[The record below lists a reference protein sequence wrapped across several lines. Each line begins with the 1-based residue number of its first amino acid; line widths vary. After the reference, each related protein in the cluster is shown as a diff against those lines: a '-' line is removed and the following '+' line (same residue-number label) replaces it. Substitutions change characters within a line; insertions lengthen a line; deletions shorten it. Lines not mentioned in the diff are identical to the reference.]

1 MICMRLDK
9 YLAHAGV
16 GTRKEVKQLIRK
28 KHVRVNGELVT
39 KDDIHVDED
48 AEIYVDDE
56 CIYYE
61 KFVYL
66 MLNKPQGV
74 ISATDDEQY
83 QTVLDC
89 FDVTLPKG
97 CFPVGRLDIDTE
109 GLLLITNDGK
119 LAHRL
124 LSPKHHVKK
133 TYFVEFESELSLQAQ
148 EILCNGSIV
157 LDDKKVLE
165 AQLDI
170 VDERHCYLTIEEG
183 RFHQVKR
190 MFHAVHNEVLFLQRV
205 SMGPLT
211 LDENL
216 DVGEFRPLT
225 LEEIDALKEV

>member
-1 MICMRLDK
+1 MRLDK

-28 KHVRVNGELVT
+28 KHVRVNGELIT
-39 KDDIHVDED
+39 KDDAHVDED
-48 AEIYVDDE
+48 AVVYVDDE

-61 KFVYL
+61 QFVYL

-74 ISATDDEQY
+74 ISATEDDQY
-83 QTVLDC
+83 ETVLDC

-133 TYFVEFESELSLQAQ
+133 TYYVEHASSLSEEDQKT
-148 EILCNGSIV
+148 LCNGSIV
-157 LDDKKVLE
+157 LDDKQVLE
-165 AQLDI
+165 AQLE
-170 VDERHCYLTIEEG
+170 VLDETHCFLTIEEG

-190 MFHAVHNEVLFLQRV
+190 MFHAVSNEVVFLQRV
-205 SMGPLT
+205 TMGPIT
-211 LDENL
+211 LDEEL
-216 DVGEFRPLT
+216 AVGDFRPLT
-225 LEEIDALKEV
+225 IEEIDALKEV